1 MAEVMINRHA
11 FFTRSGHYHN
21 IGTDRKD
28 ERVQLPPAP
37 VLSL

>member
-1 MAEVMINRHA
+1 MAEAMINRHT
-11 FFTRSGHYHN
+11 FFTCSGHYHN

-28 ERVQLPPAP
+28 EWVQLPPTP